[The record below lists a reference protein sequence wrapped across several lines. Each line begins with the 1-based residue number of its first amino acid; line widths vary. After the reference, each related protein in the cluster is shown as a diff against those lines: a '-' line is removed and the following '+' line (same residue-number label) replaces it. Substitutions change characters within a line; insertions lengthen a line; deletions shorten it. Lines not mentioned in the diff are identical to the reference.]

1 MQQTYVKMS
10 FVTFAK
16 DQVAQKG
23 FMSLYNG
30 LGAGITRQIFYAT
43 SRFGLFE
50 VIRDQIGK
58 SRTIGVPERV
68 AAGLVSGACAALL
81 SCPAEV
87 RAPSTLVHV
96 YMLKA
101 AATPLFPMLL
111 TPLNTRMRESE
122 CALCSALCNYFF
134 VCLYMR
140 TCVHVCLSVCLSV

>member
-1 MQQTYVKMS
+1 MQQTYVKMN

-16 DQVAQKG
+16 DQVARKG

-58 SRTIGVPERV
+58 TRTIGVPERV
-68 AAGLVSGACAALL
+68 VAGLASGACAALV

-87 RAPSTLVHV
+87 PHSFH
-96 YMLKA
+96 
-101 AATPLFPMLL
+101 
-111 TPLNTRMRESE
+111 
-122 CALCSALCNYFF
+122 SALPLSRPRFRIFF
-134 VCLYMR
+134 C
-140 TCVHVCLSVCLSV
+140 